1 MKKSFVIWSEII
13 CYLDLKLSM
22 ALSNFIINKKIKIK
36 IKGGKLQSKLCGLIN
51 ELRKSSCTQPT
62 HEFPGRQ
69 THPLLRVL
77 IQSQLLRGNPMKM
90 KGVCAN
96 SHEGRQYKA
105 RERRDPL
112 TWRGI
117 ILKSRRSGNQYSTA
131 TFGYSWRV
139 IFKPVMCGWKDG
151 GSTRSCPTKMTFP
164 FVLLVNKWVSLHNT
178 PLFFP
183 IITSMPLHY
192 YNFTSRAF
200 ACFKII

>member
-1 MKKSFVIWSEII
+1 MHATDPRISWPPN
-13 CYLDLKLSM
+13 
-22 ALSNFIINKKIKIK
+22 APPP
-36 IKGGKLQSKLCGLIN
+36 QSSDSITAV
-51 ELRKSSCTQPT
+51 R
-62 HEFPGRQ
+62 RQ
-69 THPLLRVL
+69 FDEDE
-77 IQSQLLRGNPMKM
+77 
-90 KGVCAN
+90 GVCVN

-183 IITSMPLHY
+183 IITPMPLHY

-200 ACFKII
+200 PCFKII